1 MYRIKEHLRMRSSC
15 GAEEGLAFT
24 SDRTEHSQVT
34 GQEGGQKDL
43 RIRGRTRKVGGLVRA
58 GQRQW

>member
-1 MYRIKEHLRMRSSC
+1 MRSSC

-43 RIRGRTRKVGGLVRA
+43 RIRGRTRKVGGLVGA